1 MPWKE
6 VTPVSERLSMCK
18 LAGEGGYSISKLARD
33 FGVSRKTVYK
43 WLDRYNEEGAEGIFD
58 KSRRPLSSPT
68 SVSVDIID
76 AVVKLKNDYPDWGP
90 RKLRKLLVEG
100 EGDLSCSRSTVERIL
115 ARHGLR
121 EIRQKS
127 PVAEALGRFER
138 AEPNDLWQ
146 IDFTS
151 PFSLSSGAKIWPVPI
166 LDDHDRFVVALLA
179 APACTTRYA
188 LEALRSAATRYGMPG
203 QILSDHGGTFGTSRS
218 YLSEFT
224 AYVWACGAEHIQGR
238 YAHPQTQGKL
248 ERFNKTLRRECI
260 LRHDYDNIEDWGKC
274 FEEYRHIY
282 NNIRPHESLCDAT
295 PGSLYK
301 ASARAF
307 SEPDRNYREAGEGL
321 AHRKVGRDGKIWIL
335 QHHVKVSSGLAGWT
349 VSARHDGGGIWTI
362 LFRGRSVCQVSL
374 AKPAP
379 YKPRP

>member
-18 LAGEGGYSISKLARD
+18 LANERSYSISKLARD
-33 FGVSRKTVYK
+33 YGVSRKTVYK
-43 WLDRYNEEGAEGIFD
+43 WLDRYNQVGVEGIFD
-58 KSRRPLSSPT
+58 RSRRPRSSPAIL
-68 SVSVDIID
+68 SEAIAD
-76 AVVKLKNDYPDWGP
+76 AVVELKSEYPDWGP
-90 RKLRKLLVEG
+90 RKLHKLLVDR
-100 EGDLSCSRSTVERIL
+100 EGDIPCSRSSVERIL
-115 ARHGLR
+115 ARRGLK

-127 PVAEALGRFER
+127 PVEEALGRFER
-138 AEPNDLWQ
+138 AEPNELWQ
-146 IDFTS
+146 IDFTA

-188 LEALRSAATRYGMPG
+188 LEALRCAATRYGMPG
-203 QILSDHGGTFGTSRS
+203 QILSDHGSTFGTSRS

-224 AYVWACGAEHIQGR
+224 AYVWACGVEHIQGR

-260 LRHDYDNIEDWGKC
+260 HRHDYENIEDWNKC
-274 FEEYRHIY
+274 FEDYRHIY

-295 PGSLYK
+295 PASLYK

-307 SEPDRNYREAGEGL
+307 LEPDRNYREPGEDL

-335 QHHVKVSSGLAGWT
+335 QHHVKVSTGLAGWT
-349 VSARHDGGGIWTI
+349 VSARHDGNGIWTI
-362 LFRGRSVCQVSL
+362 LFRGRSICQVSL
-374 AKPAP
+374 AKPAS

>member
-18 LAGEGGYSISKLARD
+18 LANEGRYSISKLARD

-43 WLDRYNEEGAEGIFD
+43 WLDRYHREGAEGVFD
-58 KSRRPLSSPT
+58 KSRRPISSPT
-68 SVSVDIID
+68 SVSADVTD
-76 AVVKLKNDYPDWGP
+76 AVVKLRKDYPDWGP
-90 RKLRKLLVEG
+90 RKLRKLLVDG

-115 ARHGLR
+115 ARRGLTEVVER
-121 EIRQKS
+121 S
-127 PVAEALGRFER
+127 PVQEALGRFER
-138 AEPNDLWQ
+138 AEPNELWQ
-146 IDFTS
+146 IDFKS
-151 PFSLSSGAKIWPVPI
+151 PFPLSSGAKIWPVPV
-166 LDDHDRFVVALLA
+166 LDDRGRFVVALLA
-179 APACTTRYA
+179 APACSARYA
-188 LEALRSAATRYGMPG
+188 LESFRCAATRYGMPG
-203 QILSDHGGTFGTSRS
+203 QILSDHGSPFGTSRS
-218 YLSEFT
+218 YLSQFT

-248 ERFNKTLRRECI
+248 ERFNSTLWRECI
-260 LRHDYDNIEDWGKC
+260 RRHNYESIEDWNKC

-295 PGSLYK
+295 PASLYR
-301 ASARAF
+301 ASTRAF
-307 SEPDRNYREAGEGL
+307 LEPDRNYQEPGEDL
-321 AHRKVGRDGKIWIL
+321 THRKVGRDGKIWIL

-379 YKPRP
+379 YKPKP